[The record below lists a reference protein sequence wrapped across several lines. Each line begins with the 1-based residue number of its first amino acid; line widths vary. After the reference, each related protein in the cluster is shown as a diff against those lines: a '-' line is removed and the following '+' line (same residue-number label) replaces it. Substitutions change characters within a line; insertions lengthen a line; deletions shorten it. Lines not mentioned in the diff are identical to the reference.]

1 MGTREGESLKKGDI
15 CLIILAVIF
24 LVMWF
29 IPKEQGGEAAI
40 YVDGKIYKRISLEKD
55 SETAVSSEFGEN
67 TVLVKNG
74 VVTIVHAD
82 CPDKL
87 CVRQGKISK
96 EGETITCLPNKLT
109 VTVYGVEN
117 TVELIG

>member
-1 MGTREGESLKKGDI
+1 MKKGDI

-87 CVRQGKISK
+87 CEK
-96 EGETITCLPNKLT
+96 EKVDSSGGSIVCLPNRLSIII
-109 VTVYGVEN
+109 EN
-117 TVELIG
+117 TKSENKADVLL